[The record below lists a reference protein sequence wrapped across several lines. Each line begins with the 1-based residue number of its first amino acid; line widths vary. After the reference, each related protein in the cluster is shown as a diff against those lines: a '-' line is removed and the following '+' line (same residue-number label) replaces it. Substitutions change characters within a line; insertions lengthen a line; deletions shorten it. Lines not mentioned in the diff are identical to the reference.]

1 MLNKTRT
8 ALALQ
13 DMQSFIIYVMQNP
26 RQFGATD
33 KLVSITILET
43 LVHDIQGVVN
53 ETEGF
58 EPRTSGYTSQ
68 LAIDSK

>member
-58 EPRTSGYTSQ
+58 EPKTTGYTSQ

>member
-43 LVHDIQGVVN
+43 LVHDIQGIVN
-53 ETEGF
+53 ETKGF
-58 EPRTSGYTSQ
+58 EPKTTGYTSQ

>member
-1 MLNKTRT
+1 MLNQFKTKR
-8 ALALQ
+8 ALQ

-26 RQFGATD
+26 KEFGATD
-33 KLVSITILET
+33 LQVSIVILET
-43 LVHDIQGVVN
+43 IAHDIQGVVN

>member
-8 ALALQ
+8 TLALQ

-26 RQFGATD
+26 KQFGATD
-33 KLVSITILET
+33 KQVSIVILET
-43 LVHDIQGVVN
+43 IAHDIQGIVN
-53 ETEGF
+53 ETKGF
-58 EPRTSGYTSQ
+58 EPKTSGYTSQ